1 MKGKLCVMSPV
12 LVSTNCYVPYFFT
25 FTVIIQF
32 VIINSPAVF
41 SLRSLSF
48 VNDSCKKV
56 HFEFWGKIKICAT
69 ASFASFFPLL
79 YLLWAE
85 VRWSETRN
93 VQKSWMCNIWPGERE
108 GGTALATLINASKR
122 VNSDANTDSHG
133 FKGTKAAKYKWR
145 GTSVFL

>member
-12 LVSTNCYVPYFFT
+12 PVSTNCYVPYFFT

-93 VQKSWMCNIWPGERE
+93 VQKSWMCNIWPGER
-108 GGTALATLINASKR
+108 GGEQHLQHWLMRARGSTLMQTQTHMASKVQR
-122 VNSDANTDSHG
+122 RQNINEEA
-133 FKGTKAAKYKWR
+133 R
-145 GTSVFL
+145 VFL